1 MEMRKLADYIVL
13 LLLAVVFGLT
23 SCKEGDDNKVEE
35 FPNWETTNTTY
46 FNTIYQKAKEAAAS
60 GDTSWKVFKSYTF
73 ADNTHNDAKDHIVVK
88 VQKAGTG
95 TVSPLYTDSV
105 RIHYQGRLLPSTS
118 YSDGYIFDQSWVS
131 GYEYDLK
138 TMVPIKM
145 LTSDLVDGFSTAL
158 MHMHLGDRWTVYIP
172 YQLGYGTSATS
183 AIPAYSTLVFD
194 ITLVGIYRAGQVIPP
209 YRLSSAKKAPGWI
222 E

>member
-1 MEMRKLADYIVL
+1 MEMRKLADYTVL

-60 GDTSWKVFKSYTF
+60 GDTFWKVFKSYTF